1 MTADLGL
8 RVCRFQIPQEEVKGS
23 FLFRRTRIGIL
34 SILIL
39 ATNVADANG
48 MLVVVA
54 EMGSGH
60 GLRTACLNGSVR
72 LNNPVVAAASP
83 ASGSMHSVKIVDCH
97 LDVGLRGGTVYHE
110 PQNFFHRKHLF
121 HHLQLWTKKVDTTAV
136 IIVKT
141 KFAILLI
148 VSRLII
154 ILKIIRV

>member
-1 MTADLGL
+1 MAADLGL
-8 RVCRFQIPQEEVKGS
+8 RVCRFQIPQEEVKGC

-34 SILIL
+34 PLLIL

-60 GLRTACLNGSVR
+60 SLRTACLNGSVR

-83 ASGSMHSVKIVDCH
+83 ASGSMHIVKVFDRH
-97 LDVGLRGGTVYHE
+97 LDVGFRGGTVYHE

-136 IIVKT
+136 ITVKT

-154 ILKIIRV
+154 KLYF